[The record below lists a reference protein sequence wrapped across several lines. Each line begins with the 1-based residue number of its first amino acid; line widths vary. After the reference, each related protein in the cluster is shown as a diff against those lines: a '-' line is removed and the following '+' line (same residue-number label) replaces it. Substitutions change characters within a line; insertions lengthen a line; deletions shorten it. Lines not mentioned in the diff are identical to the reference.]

1 MGSRALC
8 GRWFAMSGLE
18 ASMKLKILAI
28 VALGVVGIGAAFV
41 ALGGLPAS
49 ASATTQYLTGAVTT
63 GDVSDDVAATGTMA
77 TTDSYG
83 AVVRLAGPSRQ
94 RGGQLQ
100 QRDVPDDLDGHGRQG
115 RRRRNGQGRR
125 GPGDRVDDGPRT
137 RPRDRQERPEH
148 RHDPAGDR
156 QDNSDAATTT
166 AQIRQATIGVNN
178 AQTQVTDAHK
188 TVNDLLDQISLA
200 TLKSPID
207 GIVTTV
213 SVSPGLSAPT
223 GDAIVIDSTALQVT
237 ADVAETDVASISVGQ
252 LATVSVSAV
261 SAQLT
266 GKVTAIAPTAAAAT
280 SNGSVV
286 SYPVTISVTGAPK
299 TVRAGMTASITI
311 TIDSA
316 TNVLTVPSAALRGTA
331 GNYSVLIMNA
341 TGEPTAQAVQVGL
354 VTNTTAEIKSGL
366 TEGQR
371 VVTGVNTARP
381 ARRRPATASVA
392 GSVAGSRSVA
402 AATAAGSGTDRGRV
416 DHLARPRQPHLR
428 HGPHAG
434 AGPDGRQPRGP
445 TRGIRRDRRAVR
457 LGQDDD
463 DEHPGLSRSTDRRT
477 LSAGRERPAVGR
489 SRQPRMFIMVV
500 LPEPDGPTIATIR
513 PIGPQANVHQ
523 GRHLHVAHVVGAAD
537 VVERD
542 DRLGH
547 GQFPIPRR
555 LPPPPT

>member
-1 MGSRALC
+1 MGIRALC

-83 AVVRLAGPSRQ
+83 LSFGSPAHLAGAAASSSSATSQTTWTVTGVKVAVGATVKAGEVLATASTTDLERDLADA
-94 RGGQLQ
+94 RSALNSAAIQL
-100 QRDVPDDLDGHGRQG
+100 
-115 RRRRNGQGRR
+115 
-125 GPGDRVDDGPRT
+125 
-137 RPRDRQERPEH
+137 
-148 RHDPAGDR
+148 AIA

-166 AQIRQATIGVNN
+166 AQIRQATMSLNN

-188 TVNDLLDQISLA
+188 TRQRPARPDPPGDAQVADRRDRH
-200 TLKSPID
+200 
-207 GIVTTV
+207 TV
-213 SVSPGLSAPT
+213 RRRQGLSAPT

-252 LATVSVSAV
+252 LATVTVSAV

-371 VVTGVNTARP
+371 VVTGVNTAQ
-381 ARRRPATASVA
+381 T
-392 GSVAGSRSVA
+392 
-402 AATAAGSGTDRGRV
+402 GT
-416 DHLARPRQPHLR
+416 
-428 HGPHAG
+428 
-434 AGPDGRQPRGP
+434 P
-445 TRGIRRDRRAVR
+445 TTGNGFGGGLGGGFQVGGGGNRRGI
-457 LGQDDD
+457 G
-463 DEHPGLSRSTDRRT
+463 
-477 LSAGRERPAVGR
+477 
-489 SRQPRMFIMVV
+489 
-500 LPEPDGPTIATIR
+500 
-513 PIGPQANVHQ
+513 N
-523 GRHLHVAHVVGAAD
+523 
-537 VVERD
+537 
-542 DRLGH
+542 
-547 GQFPIPRR
+547 
-555 LPPPPT
+555 

>member
-1 MGSRALC
+1 MGIRALC

-83 AVVRLAGPSRQ
+83 LSFGSPAHLAGATASSSATSQTTWTAKDVKVAVGDTVKTGQVLATADVTDLNRQ
-94 RGGQLQ
+94 LADATATLGSAKIQLANAN
-100 QRDVPDDLDGHGRQG
+100 DAL
-115 RRRRNGQGRR
+115 
-125 GPGDRVDDGPRT
+125 T
-137 RPRDRQERPEH
+137 
-148 RHDPAGDR
+148 
-156 QDNSDAATTT
+156 AATTT
-166 AQIRQATIGVNN
+166 AATRQAQSSVYN
-178 AQTQVTDAHK
+178 AETQVSNARK
-188 TVNDLLDQISLA
+188 ARLDLLHQIALA

-207 GIVTTV
+207 GVVTTV
-213 SVSPGLSAPT
+213 AITKGLSAPT

-252 LATVSVSAV
+252 LATVTVSAV

-266 GKVTAIAPTAAAAT
+266 GKVTAIAPTAAAAST
-280 SNGSVV
+280 NGSVV

-299 TVRAGMTASITI
+299 TVRAGMTASVTI

-371 VVTGVNTARP
+371 VVTGVNTAQ
-381 ARRRPATASVA
+381 T
-392 GSVAGSRSVA
+392 
-402 AATAAGSGTDRGRV
+402 GT
-416 DHLARPRQPHLR
+416 
-428 HGPHAG
+428 
-434 AGPDGRQPRGP
+434 P
-445 TRGIRRDRRAVR
+445 TTGNGFGGGLGGGFPVGGGGTRRGI
-457 LGQDDD
+457 G
-463 DEHPGLSRSTDRRT
+463 
-477 LSAGRERPAVGR
+477 
-489 SRQPRMFIMVV
+489 
-500 LPEPDGPTIATIR
+500 
-513 PIGPQANVHQ
+513 N
-523 GRHLHVAHVVGAAD
+523 
-537 VVERD
+537 
-542 DRLGH
+542 
-547 GQFPIPRR
+547 
-555 LPPPPT
+555 

>member
-77 TTDSYG
+77 TTASYG
-83 AVVRLAGPSRQ
+83 LSFGSPAHVAGATASAASTGTTTWTVTAVKTAVGDTVKAGQILATASTTD
-94 RGGQLQ
+94 L
-100 QRDVPDDLDGHGRQG
+100 QRDLANARSALNSAAIQL
-115 RRRRNGQGRR
+115 
-125 GPGDRVDDGPRT
+125 
-137 RPRDRQERPEH
+137 
-148 RHDPAGDR
+148 AIA
-156 QDNSDAATTT
+156 QDSVDAATTT
-166 AQIRQATIGVNN
+166 DQTRQATMSLNN
-178 AQTQVTDAHK
+178 AQTQVTNAHQ
-188 TVNDLLDQISLA
+188 TVNDLLDQIRLA

-207 GIVTTV
+207 GVVTTV
-213 SVSPGLSAPT
+213 AITKGLSAPS

-252 LATVSVSAV
+252 LASVTVSAV
-261 SAQLT
+261 SEQLT
-266 GKVTAIAPTAAAAT
+266 GKVTAIAPTAAAAST
-280 SNGSVV
+280 NGSVV

-299 TVRAGMTASITI
+299 TVRAGMTASVTI

-371 VVTGVNTARP
+371 VVTGVNTAQTGTP
-381 ARRRPATASVA
+381 TTGNGFGGGFGGGFQVGGGANRR
-392 GSVAGSRSVA
+392 G
-402 AATAAGSGTDRGRV
+402 
-416 DHLARPRQPHLR
+416 
-428 HGPHAG
+428 
-434 AGPDGRQPRGP
+434 
-445 TRGIRRDRRAVR
+445 
-457 LGQDDD
+457 
-463 DEHPGLSRSTDRRT
+463 
-477 LSAGRERPAVGR
+477 VG
-489 SRQPRMFIMVV
+489 
-500 LPEPDGPTIATIR
+500 
-513 PIGPQANVHQ
+513 N
-523 GRHLHVAHVVGAAD
+523 
-537 VVERD
+537 
-542 DRLGH
+542 
-547 GQFPIPRR
+547 
-555 LPPPPT
+555 